1 VDKGFVIRSIYLF
14 MLKVVEA
21 PLAGHPDKVCDQIVE
36 AVVDEYLRRDPLTR
50 MDIQALGSN
59 GMVMLGGVVDSR
71 ADFDAAAVGR
81 AAYAAAGYADAIEL
95 FVNLDKPTE
104 DNARTMVRGGAQGTA
119 IVHGY
124 ATKETREM
132 LPRAV
137 VYANVIAR
145 RIDDLRKNDPR
156 FSWLRPDG
164 KVQVATDGDRI
175 CAVTVIVEHDASMEL
190 SIVQSQIVDEAIAT
204 SIPSIEGVTVLVNSG
219 GSFTQG
225 GFGANAG
232 VSGRKV
238 LADSYGGLLPHGGMG
253 LAGKDP
259 LKPGRSGTYM
269 ARFAAKTLVTEGVAS
284 NVLITAMY
292 ALGIAE
298 PLVLSAKA
306 GNGDDLTDIVKQR
319 FDFRPEAIVERL
331 GLRRPLYSMS
341 ATYGMFGRSGLPW
354 EDVDAPEVK

>member
-1 VDKGFVIRSIYLF
+1 
-14 MLKVVEA
+14 MLKVTEA
-21 PLAGHPDKVCDQIVE
+21 PLAGHPDKICDQIVE
-36 AVVDEYLRRDPLTR
+36 SVVDEYLRRDTLTR

-71 ADFDAAAVGR
+71 ADFDAAALGKAV
-81 AAYAAAGYADAIEL
+81 YEAAGYTDAIEI
-95 FVNLDKPTE
+95 FVNLEKPTE

-132 LPRAV
+132 LPRSV
-137 VYANVIAR
+137 VFANAIAK
-145 RIDDLRKNDPR
+145 RIDDLRKSDQR
-156 FSWLRPDG
+156 FVWLRPDG
-164 KVQVATDGDRI
+164 KVQIAMEGAQVR
-175 CAVTVIVEHDASMEL
+175 AVTVIVEHETTIEL
-190 SIVQSQIVDEAIAT
+190 PVVQAQIVEEVLT
-204 SIPSIEGVTVLVNSG
+204 PLLPTTEGVRMLVNSG
-219 GSFTQG
+219 GTFTQG

-259 LKPGRSGTYM
+259 LKPGRAGTYM
-269 ARFAAKTLVTEGVAS
+269 ARFVAKTLVTEGVAS
-284 NVLITAMY
+284 NVFVTAMY

-298 PLVLSAKA
+298 PLVLSARS
-306 GNGDDLTDIVKQR
+306 GNGDDLTALVKER

-331 GLRRPLYSMS
+331 GLRRPVYAMS
-341 ATYGMFGRSGLPW
+341 STYGMFGRPGLPW
-354 EDVDAPEVK
+354 EDVEEGEGKKES

>member
-1 VDKGFVIRSIYLF
+1 VDNHFVLVSIHLF

-21 PLAGHPDKVCDQIVE
+21 PLAGHPDKVCHQIVE
-36 AVVDEYLRRDPLTR
+36 SVVDEYLRRDALTR
-50 MDIQALGSN
+50 MDVQALGSN

-71 ADFDAAAVGR
+71 ADFDAAALGKSV
-81 AAYAAAGYADAIEL
+81 YLAAGYTDQIEV

-104 DNARTMVRGGAQGTA
+104 DHARTMVRGGAQGTA

-145 RIDDLRKNDPR
+145 RIDELRKSDQR

-164 KVQVATDGDRI
+164 KVQIATDGDRVR
-175 CAVTVIVEHDASMEL
+175 AVTVIVEHDPSIEL
-190 SIVQSQIVDEAIAT
+190 SIVQSQIVAEAI
-204 SIPSIEGVTVLVNSG
+204 SPSLPSVDDVIMLVNSG

-259 LKPGRSGTYM
+259 LKPGRAGTYM
-269 ARFAAKTLVTEGVAS
+269 ARYAAKMLVSEGLAS

-292 ALGIAE
+292 SLGIAE
-298 PLVLSAKA
+298 PLVISARS
-306 GNGDDLTDIVKQR
+306 GNGDDLTDVVKKR
-319 FDFRPEAIVERL
+319 FDFRPEAIVECL
-331 GLRRPLYSMS
+331 GLRRPIYAGCAM
-341 ATYGMFGRSGLPW
+341 YGMFGRPGLPW
-354 EDVDAPEVK
+354 EDIESIT

>member
-1 VDKGFVIRSIYLF
+1 
-14 MLKVVEA
+14 MLKIVEA
-21 PLAGHPDKVCDQIVE
+21 PLAGHPDKICDQIVE
-36 AVVDEYLRRDPLTR
+36 SVVDEYLRRDTLTR

-71 ADFDAAAVGR
+71 ADFDAAALGKTV
-81 AAYAAAGYADAIEL
+81 YSAAGYTDQIEV

-137 VYANVIAR
+137 VYANSIAR
-145 RIDDLRKNDPR
+145 RIDELRNNDQR
-156 FSWLRPDG
+156 FAWLRPDG
-164 KVQVATDGDRI
+164 KVQLATDGEKLRAI
-175 CAVTVIVEHDASMEL
+175 TVIVEHNTSMEL
-190 SIVQSQIVDEAIAT
+190 PIIQSQIVDEAIAPCL
-204 SIPSIEGVTVLVNSG
+204 PSIEGVTIIVNSG

-259 LKPGRSGTYM
+259 LKPGRAGTYM

-298 PLVLSAKA
+298 PLVISARA
-306 GNGDDLTDIVKQR
+306 GNGDDLTDLVKQR

-331 GLRRPLYSMS
+331 GLRRPLYAAC
-341 ATYGMFGRSGLPW
+341 ATYGMFGRPGVPW
-354 EDVDAPEVK
+354 EDVGKE

>member
-1 VDKGFVIRSIYLF
+1 

-21 PLAGHPDKVCDQIVE
+21 PLAGHPDKICDQIVE
-36 AVVDEYLRRDPLTR
+36 SVVDEYLRRDALTR

-71 ADFDAAAVGR
+71 ADFDAAALGKSV
-81 AAYAAAGYADAIEL
+81 YSAAGYSDAIEV

-104 DNARTMVRGGAQGTA
+104 DNVRSMVRGGAQGTA
-119 IVHGY
+119 IIHGY

-145 RIDDLRKNDPR
+145 RIDELRKSDPR
-156 FSWLRPDG
+156 CSWLRPDG
-164 KVQVATDGDRI
+164 KVQVAIEGDRVR
-175 CAVTVIVEHDASMEL
+175 AVTAIVEHDTSIEL
-190 SIVQSQIVDEAIAT
+190 PVVQAQIVEHAIAP
-204 SIPSIEGVTVLVNSG
+204 SLPSIDGVTMLVNSG

-259 LKPGRSGTYM
+259 LKPGRAGTYM
-269 ARFAAKTLVTEGVAS
+269 ARYAAKTLVTEGVAS

-306 GNGDDLTDIVKQR
+306 GNGDDLTALVKER

-331 GLRRPLYSMS
+331 NLRRPLYAAC

-354 EDVDAPEVK
+354 EDVEKE